1 MSLTEYAENIF
12 KTVQIDL
19 KAVGS
24 TISSSIDT
32 FVDQQLNNSTNTNGA
47 MEVTLETI
55 KEIALGSAFG
65 MCEDM
70 PLKKQ
75 ELRFWQE
82 WLQLRFYYFGEPS
95 LMGMFKRLGHL
106 LLLTTLHLQG
116 KVIPNT

>member
-1 MSLTEYAENIF
+1 MSLAEYAENIF

-32 FVDQQLNNSTNTNGA
+32 FVDQQFNNSTNTNGA

-65 MCEDM
+65 MCAGYAT
-70 PLKKQ
+70 KKAGAPV
-75 ELRFWQE
+75 LAGVASTSF
-82 WLQLRFYYFGEPS
+82 
-95 LMGMFKRLGHL
+95 L
-106 LLLTTLHLQG
+106 LLRGAIFDGHVQATWSPLA
-116 KVIPNT
+116 IDDASFAR

>member
-65 MCEDM
+65 MCAGYAT
-70 PLKKQ
+70 KKTGAPV
-75 ELRFWQE
+75 LAGVASTSF
-82 WLQLRFYYFGEPS
+82 
-95 LMGMFKRLGHL
+95 L
-106 LLLTTLHLQG
+106 LLRGAIFDGHVQASWSPLA
-116 KVIPNT
+116 IDDSSFAR